1 MCLSTAINKAQI
13 ASHGINSRFFEVK
26 EFMELYPKAIV
37 EVCGVSIHGTFTDEE
52 LKEIRESFH
61 LSVCVGLYDRYVL
74 QMTIAFKMSP
84 DQKAVTDFKVPEF
97 RLYEVEQINVTPIA
111 GDPKGQANI
120 NYTNFQPVFDYAKF
134 KTLKAN
140 KGDFSSI
147 EITLRKDAPVKNF
160 DRAWK
165 SEK

>member
-1 MCLSTAINKAQI
+1 
-13 ASHGINSRFFEVK
+13 
-26 EFMELYPKAIV
+26 
-37 EVCGVSIHGTFTDEE
+37 
-52 LKEIRESFH
+52 
-61 LSVCVGLYDRYVL
+61 
-74 QMTIAFKMSP
+74 
-84 DQKAVTDFKVPEF
+84 VTDFKVPEF